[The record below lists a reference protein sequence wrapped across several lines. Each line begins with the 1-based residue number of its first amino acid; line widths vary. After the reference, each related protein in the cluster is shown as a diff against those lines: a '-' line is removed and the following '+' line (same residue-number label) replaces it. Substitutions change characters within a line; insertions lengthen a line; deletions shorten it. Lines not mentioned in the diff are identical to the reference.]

1 MGRITIPDAL
11 LEALDATA
19 AALEQSREEII
30 HRALERYL
38 HDFDDL
44 RVATARL
51 RARDRSAEAA

>member
-19 AALEQSREEII
+19 VALEQSREEII

-51 RARDRSAEAA
+51 RTRERGHAA

>member
-30 HRALERYL
+30 HRAIERYL

-51 RARDRSAEAA
+51 RDRERGHAA

>member
-44 RVATARL
+44 SVATARF
-51 RARDRSAEAA
+51 RTRERGHAA

>member
-1 MGRITIPDAL
+1 MGEISIPDAL

-30 HRALERYL
+30 QRALERYL

-44 RVATARL
+44 RVATARF
-51 RARDRSAEAA
+51 RARDHAA